1 MGASLEDQDG
11 FIKHLFHV
19 SQEMKLGKYIMDNPD
34 FIPDVMNAFR
44 GLDESSM
51 MCTKCGQQPC
61 VGGPA
66 CGTMGTDE
74 PGPNNPFPAD
84 PKNGGY
90 HRPDVNPYNG
100 QEMSEGSGC
109 PCCGDGPCNC
119 ESDCEGCDC
128 GSMEEAV
135 APKYNFAVY
144 DKDGKLKGA
153 SSNEKDAKSH
163 AFRIKGEV
171 KKLDKPTTQSD
182 IDQMMAMGEAIGD
195 GFLSGNPS
203 LADLLMKLDEML
215 DEVTVY
221 RNNHQIDEISITPA
235 QRKADQMSYA
245 ILRAKNKIASRT
257 GKSGGKTTVVTDP
270 VSAGDYKAYG
280 KKQKGV
286 KVVAD
291 PYKASREESVQETVT
306 NETIAML
313 RKLAGL

>member
-1 MGASLEDQDG
+1 
-11 FIKHLFHV
+11 
-19 SQEMKLGKYIMDNPD
+19 
-34 FIPDVMNAFR
+34 
-44 GLDESSM
+44 
-51 MCTKCGQQPC
+51 
-61 VGGPA
+61 
-66 CGTMGTDE
+66 MGTDE

-90 HRPDVNPYNG
+90 HRPE
-100 QEMSEGSGC
+100 EMSEGSGC

-119 ESDCEGCDC
+119 ESGCEGCDC
-128 GSMEEAV
+128 RGQIDELDKKTLGSYIQKANDQTAASGVHVGANMDDNPTQHRIAKRNM
-135 APKYNFAVY
+135 AKI
-144 DKDGKLKGA
+144 DKRKDGIKTAVSKLTR
-153 SSNEKDAKSH
+153 EEEQTD
-163 AFRIKGEV
+163 
-171 KKLDKPTTQSD
+171 
-182 IDQMMAMGEAIGD
+182 EAIGD

-221 RNNHQIDEISITPA
+221 RNNHQVDEIAITPA